1 MIHLR
6 VPGKLYSK
14 VVQMAKESGFNGV
27 QELTRQVL
35 REKVED
41 FELKASIERLRAN
54 MGKGEVKRL
63 TKEERDKVY
72 DAALKKTKKERLE
85 VLREFGLENVRK
97 L

>member
-1 MIHLR
+1 
-6 VPGKLYSK
+6 
-14 VVQMAKESGFNGV
+14 MAKESGFNGV

-54 MGKGEVKRL
+54 MGTGEVKRL
-63 TKEERDKVY
+63 TKKQKEELYQKVIE
-72 DAALKKTKKERLE
+72 KTPGERLE
-85 VLREFGLENVRK
+85 LLKEFGLEDVRK